1 MFRSYRTFL
10 CLWAALI
17 GGCSTTPVAPQYP
30 APTVRSLMDPVIKEK
45 VSEDAFPPPKKTTTE
60 ALPEEAI
67 PHNLP
72 TEPLPPG
79 ASSSPYGI
87 DPIPSNGLSE
97 MTSESL
103 AIESDLPKDS
113 PLYDAGAP
121 TAYPD
126 SPLKAP
132 EIKKFFTLQAP
143 PAVAALEADIEES
156 FKGHNYKNAA
166 AQLERA
172 IRIQPKN
179 AELWHVLA
187 EVRLR
192 ERQPGLAEDLAKKSN
207 AMAKNQVELIQS
219 NWIIIAEARRQKGD
233 VQGAS
238 EAVAKTW

>member
-1 MFRSYRTFL
+1 M
-10 CLWAALI
+10 
-17 GGCSTTPVAPQYP
+17 TP
-30 APTVRSLMDPVIKEK
+30 SIKEK
-45 VSEDAFPPPKKTTTE
+45 VTEETVPPPKKTTTE

-87 DPIPSNGLSE
+87 DPIPTNGLSE
-97 MTSESL
+97 MTTESP
-103 AIESDLPKDS
+103 AIESDLPKES
-113 PLYDAGAP
+113 SLYDAGAP

-126 SPLKAP
+126 RPMKPP

-143 PAVAALEADIEES
+143 PAVAALESDIEDS

-179 AELWHVLA
+179 PELWHVLA

-238 EAVAKTW
+238 EAAAKTW

>member
-1 MFRSYRTFL
+1 
-10 CLWAALI
+10 
-17 GGCSTTPVAPQYP
+17 
-30 APTVRSLMDPVIKEK
+30 MDPVMKEK
-45 VSEDAFPPPKKTTTE
+45 VSEEAFPPPKKTTTL

-87 DPIPSNGLSE
+87 DPIPSNGISE
-97 MTSESL
+97 MTTDSA
-103 AIESDLPKDS
+103 AIESDLPKES
-113 PLYDAGAP
+113 SFYDAGSP

-126 SPLKAP
+126 RVVKPP

-143 PAVAALEADIEES
+143 PAVASLEADIEDS
-156 FKGHNYKNAA
+156 FKGHNYRNAA

-179 AELWHVLA
+179 PELWHVLA

-207 AMAKNQVELIQS
+207 AMAKDQVELIQS

-233 VQGAS
+233 IQGAS